1 MHGHDLPVS
10 TRRSALSPLSAARG
24 MTTVELAMVLLIIS
38 VTVGLGA
45 VVASTSISRA
55 ESAESTQQMALM
67 LALTQRFVIANNRA
81 PCPDRNGDG
90 QEQCLALGNP
100 GAAQLGLFPFRTLG
114 LGSPVVDG
122 QGQPIRYGANPS
134 LQAPGTVTLAS
145 WDFPSGALDRFCA
158 ALRTRLTGGFDA
170 SELAVAPVGQSSCTA
185 SNGAF
190 NPAVVFVSAGGD
202 QDNSG
207 DRFDGALN
215 RAAVRAG
222 GLCVDNPGRAVAS
235 GYDDQVRAI
244 GLSELNGLL
253 CMKGRD
259 SFDGGLNAGGGSP

>member
-1 MHGHDLPVS
+1 
-10 TRRSALSPLSAARG
+10 

-38 VTVGLGA
+38 LTVGLG
-45 VVASTSISRA
+45 VVVSNTSISRA

-67 LALTQRFVIANNRA
+67 LALTQRFVIANNRM

-90 QEQCLALGNP
+90 LEECGVDDAT
-100 GAAQLGLFPFRTLG
+100 LGLFPYRTLS

-122 QGQPIRYGANPS
+122 QGQPIRYGANPA
-134 LQAPGTVTLAS
+134 LQAPVSVTLAS
-145 WDFPSGALDRFCA
+145 WDFPSGALDRFCS
-158 ALRTRLTGGFDA
+158 ALRTRIGAGFDA
-170 SELAVAPVGQSSCTA
+170 TELAVAPVGQSSCNS

-190 NPAVVFVSAGGD
+190 NPAVVFVSGGSD
-202 QDNSG
+202 RDNSG

-215 RAAVRAG
+215 RSAIRSG
-222 GLCVDNPGRAVAS
+222 GLCVDNPGRAVSS

-253 CMKGRD
+253 CMKSRD
-259 SFDGGLNAGGGSP
+259 SFNDGLNAGGAGT